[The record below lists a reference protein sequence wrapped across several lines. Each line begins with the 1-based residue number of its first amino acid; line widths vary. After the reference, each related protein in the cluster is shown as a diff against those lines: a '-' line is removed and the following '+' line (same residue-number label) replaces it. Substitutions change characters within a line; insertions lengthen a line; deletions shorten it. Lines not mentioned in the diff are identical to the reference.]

1 MIAVENLSIR
11 QGDFSLD
18 GVSLELADGE
28 YGVLMGRSGCGKT
41 TILEAVC
48 GLRPIAGGRIL
59 LGGRDVSVL
68 PPAERGIGYVPQD
81 GALFPDKPVWEQL
94 AFSMQVRKMPQPQV
108 DQRVRELARDLGIDH
123 LLERLPAGLSGGETQ
138 RVALGRALAVKPRFL
153 CMDEPLSALD
163 EDILEEICQLFTQT
177 IKKENVTALHI
188 THSKAEAARL
198 GDAVFHLAGG
208 KLQKVRP
215 EGA

>member
-18 GVSLELADGE
+18 GVSLELVDGE

-94 AFSMQVRKMPQPQV
+94 AFSMQVRKMPQSHV

-138 RVALGRALAVKPRFL
+138 RVALGRALAMKPRFL

>member
-1 MIAVENLSIR
+1 MIAVDNLSIR
-11 QGDFSLD
+11 QGDFLLD
-18 GVSLELADGE
+18 GVSLELSDGE

-41 TILEAVC
+41 TVLEAIC
-48 GLRPIAGGRIL
+48 GLRPIIGGRIL

-81 GALFPDKPVWEQL
+81 GALFPDMPVWEQL
-94 AFSMQVRKMPQPQV
+94 AFSMLIRKIPKSQVEV
-108 DQRVRELARDLGIDH
+108 RVRELAKDLGVTH
-123 LLERLPAGLSGGETQ
+123 LLERLPVGLSGGERQ

-163 EDILEEICQLFTQT
+163 EDILEEICELFTQT

-198 GDAVFHLAGG
+198 GDTLFHLVCGQ
-208 KLQKVRP
+208 LQKVGP
-215 EGA
+215 NEE